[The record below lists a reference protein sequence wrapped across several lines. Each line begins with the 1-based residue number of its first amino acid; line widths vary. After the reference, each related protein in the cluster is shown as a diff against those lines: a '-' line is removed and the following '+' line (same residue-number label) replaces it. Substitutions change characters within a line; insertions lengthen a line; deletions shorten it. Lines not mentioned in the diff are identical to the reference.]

1 MHTQPNY
8 THHTLLKLYFLG
20 VKLLWQLSLCQIVKS
35 TLIQRNKVH
44 RPASILLHFHLPIHK
59 PWTPVHVRREVNVQ
73 MFPLFHSYT
82 KQNKPSLLINHV
94 LHLGWRLTVYS
105 FSDVPLPFHFPKPG
119 KCEVELSTSITPDI
133 IRSEGYLARSAVA
146 TLILV
151 KVIGRARESES
162 LGEPLTPC
170 FAIRIY
176 LGWSRLHLWP
186 RLHARGEGGRADL
199 VVEIFSADSSACITH
214 PPKDSTA
221 LLEWVSWL
229 VHNAY
234 LIDISTLKSAN
245 VHAVM
250 WEELNTDT
258 MDTTIHHFY
267 LMSYIH

>member
-1 MHTQPNY
+1 
-8 THHTLLKLYFLG
+8 
-20 VKLLWQLSLCQIVKS
+20 
-35 TLIQRNKVH
+35 
-44 RPASILLHFHLPIHK
+44 
-59 PWTPVHVRREVNVQ
+59 
-73 MFPLFHSYT
+73 MFPLFHSCT
-82 KQNKPSLLINHV
+82 EQNKPSLLMNHV
-94 LHLGWRLTVYS
+94 LHLRWRLAVYS
-105 FSDVPLPFHFPKPG
+105 FSVVPLPSHFPKPS
-119 KCEVELSTSITPDI
+119 KREAELFSSITHDI

-151 KVIGRARESES
+151 KVIGRARKSES
-162 LGEPLTPC
+162 PGESCTAC

-176 LGWSRLHLWP
+176 LGWSCLHLWP
-186 RLHARGEGGRADL
+186 RLDARGEGGRADL

-250 WEELNTDT
+250 
-258 MDTTIHHFY
+258 
-267 LMSYIH
+267 